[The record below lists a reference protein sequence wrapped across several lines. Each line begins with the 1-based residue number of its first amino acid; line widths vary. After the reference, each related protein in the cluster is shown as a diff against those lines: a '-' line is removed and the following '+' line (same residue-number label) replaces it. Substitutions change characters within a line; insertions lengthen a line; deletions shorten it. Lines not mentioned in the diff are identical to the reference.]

1 MYRYDVADPD
11 LEIKGFGVGGVLF
24 CLPCW
29 LVFLFQ
35 IKGSPSLGPP
45 LDIMRSIAFISSGTS
60 LAEVKMFQQQEYNKK
75 FHCYFLQALGG

>member
-1 MYRYDVADPD
+1 MGGGGVRRGGVA
-11 LEIKGFGVGGVLF
+11 VLF

-60 LAEVKMFQQQEYNKK
+60 LAEVKMFQQQEYNK
-75 FHCYFLQALGG
+75 ALGG